1 VGISTPP
8 EAVAGESRSIGSELR
23 TRLRDPLVMAGIPV
37 AAVMCLLRYFGLVAA
52 IPYWAIVLVIFIA
65 QAVSLLSAAAWLNR
79 PYGWRLT
86 AYVAANFGAIGI
98 VAYSTGWGPILSLG
112 FVFGAASTFEIAG
125 SKATKRA
132 LFWTALYMALGQLAI
147 WRGFAPSLIPQPRVD
162 GLAVLCLAGVL
173 LIIALIGRFTSVR
186 ELVEADLRH
195 VARRFEALVKHA
207 SDIIIVVGEDGQ
219 VDYASPAFER
229 ILGRSR
235 EEFGARPAVE
245 LMHPDE
251 VEAVGLALTDSDPEG
266 GNKIELRLQHASG
279 TWLWFE
285 STVTNRSDDPDVRG
299 IVANLHDITDSKLA
313 NEALREAHERFHSA
327 FEHAPIGMAITDTDG
342 VMIRGN
348 PAFGRILGVRAE
360 DLEGQHVE
368 SFTHPDD
375 RELSRASMARI
386 ASGETDTYRIEK
398 RYCHADGHDVWA
410 SLNVSCVRDHHGK
423 AMYLIGQIEDVTES
437 RALRERL
444 AQAAIRD
451 PLTSLPNRELF
462 MDRLEASL
470 RLAARQG
477 TRVTVMF
484 LDLDRFKLINDSLG
498 HHVGDETLCAVAE
511 RLRSVLRE
519 SDTLARF
526 GGDEFTVLCPED
538 HDEQGALKAAERLVK
553 AMADPIVL
561 PSGEI
566 FISFSV
572 GIALS
577 SGDAVSGATL
587 LRNADVAMY
596 QAKDRGPSH
605 IEIYREESE
614 SQVITRLRTANELH
628 RALERDEL
636 ELHYQPIVDL
646 HTETLVGM
654 EALVRWRHPT
664 RGLLCPLEFIP
675 LAEDSGLIVPLGAWV
690 LNEACRQTARWI
702 ERIGESPDAARLN
715 IAVNVSVLQ
724 LDEPGFPDVVAEAL
738 DCSGLVPDRLWLE
751 ITESV
756 LMRDP
761 DEAVAVLRELRDL
774 GLHLEID
781 DFGTGYSSLSNL
793 QRYPVENFKIDRS
806 FVNGMDH
813 DRERAAIV
821 KAIIALGRSLGL
833 SVIAEGVE
841 RTAEAVQLQSFGCYL
856 AQGYLYG
863 RPLPASALG
872 YFPSADLGSW
882 GAIVTPVAS

>member
-1 VGISTPP
+1 MDNYVPAEATVG
-8 EAVAGESRSIGSELR
+8 ENRAFRSELKS
-23 TRLRDPLVMAGIPV
+23 RLCDPLVMAGVPV
-37 AAVMCLLRYFGLVAA
+37 AAVLCLLRYFGLVAA
-52 IPYWAIVLVIFIA
+52 IPYWSIVLVIVIA
-65 QAVSLLSAAAWLNR
+65 QAISLLSAAAWLNH

-86 AYVAANFGAIGI
+86 AYVACNFGAIGM

-112 FVFGAASTFEIAG
+112 FVFGAASTFELAG
-125 SKATKRA
+125 SKATRRC
-132 LFWTALYMALGQLAI
+132 LLWTAVYMGLGQLAI
-147 WRGFAPSLIPQPRVD
+147 WRGLAPSLITQPRVD

-173 LIIALIGRFTSVR
+173 LIIAMIGRFTSVR

-195 VARRFEALVKHA
+195 VARRFEALVEHA
-207 SDIIIVVGEDGQ
+207 SDLIIVVGEDGG
-219 VDYASPAFER
+219 VEYASPAFER

-235 EEFGARPAVE
+235 QEFETRPAIE
-245 LMHPDE
+245 LIHPDD
-251 VEAVGLALTDSDPEG
+251 VEPIRLALLDSDADEG
-266 GNKIELRLQHASG
+266 SKIELRLQHGSG
-279 TWLWFE
+279 AWLWFE
-285 STVTNRSDDPDVRG
+285 SAVTNRRDDPDVRG
-299 IVANLHDITDSKLA
+299 MVANLHDITGSKLA

-327 FEHAPIGMAITDTDG
+327 FEHAPIGMVLADTDG
-342 VMIRGN
+342 IMIRAN

-360 DLEGQHVE
+360 DLPGRNVE
-368 SFTHPDD
+368 AFTHPDD
-375 RELSRASMARI
+375 RELSRASMASI
-386 ASGETDTYRIEK
+386 VSGESDTYRIEK
-398 RYCHADGHDVWA
+398 RYCHADGRDVWA
-410 SLNVSCVRDHHGK
+410 SLNVSCVRDHPGK
-423 AMYLIGQIEDVTES
+423 ALYLIGQIEDVTES

-470 RLAARQG
+470 RLAARHG
-477 TRVTVMF
+477 TRVAVMF

-498 HHVGDETLCAVAE
+498 HHVGDQTLCAVAD
-511 RLRSVLRE
+511 RLRSVMRE

-526 GGDEFTVLCPED
+526 GGDEFTILCPENNG
-538 HDEQGALKAAERLVK
+538 ERGALQVAERLVK

-561 PSGEI
+561 SSGEI
-566 FISFSV
+566 FVSFSV
-572 GIALS
+572 GVALS
-577 SGDAVSGATL
+577 SGDTVSGATL

-605 IEIYREESE
+605 IELYREENE

-675 LAEDSGLIVPLGAWV
+675 LAEDSGLIVPLGTWV
-690 LNEACRQTARWI
+690 LNEACRQTASWI
-702 ERIGESPDAARLN
+702 ERVGDSTDSARLN
-715 IAVNVSVLQ
+715 IAVNVSALQ
-724 LDEPGFPDVVAEAL
+724 LGEPGFPNLVAQAL
-738 DCSGLVPDRLWLE
+738 DTSGLVADRLWLE

-761 DEAVAVLRELRDL
+761 DETVSVLRELRDL

-781 DFGTGYSSLSNL
+781 DFGTGYSSLSQL
-793 QRYPVENFKIDRS
+793 RRFPVESFKIDRS
-806 FVNGMDH
+806 FVNGMDQ
-813 DRERAAIV
+813 DPERTAIV
-821 KAIIALGRSLGL
+821 KAVIALGRSLGL

-841 RTAEAVQLQSFGCYL
+841 RTAEAAKLQALGCYL

-872 YFPSADLGSW
+872 YLPATDLASW
-882 GAIVTPVAS
+882 NTTATPVAS